1 MVLTALTLLDQREER
16 EIVSKIFK
24 LQTLCAKLDCGG
36 RPNDLVHC
44 MYIVNDFS
52 IKFNIAF
59 TIESAFT
66 IFLQIVWLDD

>member
-44 MYIVNDFS
+44 ILS
-52 IKFNIAF
+52 IIDMILALNLILHSLLRAPLRYFYK
-59 TIESAFT
+59 
-66 IFLQIVWLDD
+66 